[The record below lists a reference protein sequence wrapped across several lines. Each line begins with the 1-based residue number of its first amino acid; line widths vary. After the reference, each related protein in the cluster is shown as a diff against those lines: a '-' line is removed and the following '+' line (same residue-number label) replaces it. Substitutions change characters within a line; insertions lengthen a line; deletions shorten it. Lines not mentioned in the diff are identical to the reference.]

1 MMKNDNYIGIGQRLS
16 EIRRSHR
23 MKQDELAEK
32 LGVSTKFISHVENGS
47 NCYSISKLILFAQIF
62 HCDMNYILLGKH
74 GDSLGTKLPKGIV
87 SILNSGTSE
96 ELDLLNKCLLLF
108 LEMDK
113 RI

>member
-32 LGVSTKFISHVENGS
+32 LGVSTKFI
-47 NCYSISKLILFAQIF
+47 LFAQIF

-74 GDSLGTKLPKGIV
+74 GDSLGTKLPEGIV